1 MTACRSCA
9 IVMIALV
16 VLLNLLPVYKTNH
29 FTRTNTRSDDVHW
42 DCSSDDTSRRQQ
54 LLAYQHSFGYFRD
67 IPNSEWEQHYI
78 ARAIQSQ
85 PHYRYPHDHDR
96 YTSTNQSASWIFSN
110 WDPYFTCPHVRK
122 IGGLDGGAKWI
133 CDIDRLRTVIERRRH
148 VHDEFWTPPQ
158 SFVVPADD
166 VPVHAQKGVVHTAHC
181 LIYSIGSSG
190 NMFGKMPCIRR

>member
-1 MTACRSCA
+1 MSRNSDATVKRTSSIRGCCVTKITTSRFYREFNVMKTYTTTTTTTRRRMTACRSCA

-122 IGGLDGGAKWI
+122 IGGLDGGAKW
-133 CDIDRLRTVIERRRH
+133 
-148 VHDEFWTPPQ
+148 
-158 SFVVPADD
+158 
-166 VPVHAQKGVVHTAHC
+166 
-181 LIYSIGSSG
+181 
-190 NMFGKMPCIRR
+190 